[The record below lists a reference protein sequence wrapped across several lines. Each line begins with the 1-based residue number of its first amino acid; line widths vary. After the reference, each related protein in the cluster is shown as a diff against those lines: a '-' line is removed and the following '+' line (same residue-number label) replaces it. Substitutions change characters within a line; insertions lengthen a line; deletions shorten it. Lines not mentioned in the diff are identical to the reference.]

1 MLFLQFLMNNSQWSR
16 KGWRPRS
23 QKHWVQLACMLLDS
37 QQEALAGDNERKF
50 VLIAQ
55 EKYVFT
61 VGKNF
66 FNADKQNEK
75 SS

>member
-1 MLFLQFLMNNSQWSR
+1 MLFLAFLMNNLQWSR
-16 KGWRPRS
+16 KCWWPWS
-23 QKHWVQLACMLLDS
+23 QKHWVQLARTLLDA
-37 QQEALAGDNERKF
+37 QQEALAGDSGRKF

-55 EKYVFT
+55 EKYMFT

-66 FNADKQNEK
+66 FNADKQKEK